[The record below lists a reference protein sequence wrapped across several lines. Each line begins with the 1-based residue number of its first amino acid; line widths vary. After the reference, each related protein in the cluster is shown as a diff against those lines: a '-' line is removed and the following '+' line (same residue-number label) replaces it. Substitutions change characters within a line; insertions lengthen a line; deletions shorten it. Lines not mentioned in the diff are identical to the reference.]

1 MKRIKAYK
9 ALPPQNTVNNISNI
23 LYDRL
28 GVKLNIHEY
37 AQKNNLFFSSRVDV
51 ETDTLKGFK
60 IGTNGK
66 GVTREFSLASAH
78 AEFMER
84 IQNGLLFHHRYYTT
98 ERFVNSY
105 KNKEYAK
112 LLKDEEVLLKYAF
125 APDEKFITDKN
136 EIKKLI
142 NKYVRSY
149 DNQEIFNEV
158 SKNGITLLPFY
169 NISDKQVEMLPITVI
184 HNCIGSNG
192 MCAGNNPKV
201 AIIQGLM
208 LFLYFQ
214 EKEITIVV
222 H

>member
-84 IQNGLLFHHRYYTT
+84 NQNGLLFHHRY
-98 ERFVNSY
+98 
-105 KNKEYAK
+105 
-112 LLKDEEVLLKYAF
+112 
-125 APDEKFITDKN
+125 
-136 EIKKLI
+136 
-142 NKYVRSY
+142 
-149 DNQEIFNEV
+149 
-158 SKNGITLLPFY
+158 
-169 NISDKQVEMLPITVI
+169 
-184 HNCIGSNG
+184 
-192 MCAGNNPKV
+192 
-201 AIIQGLM
+201 
-208 LFLYFQ
+208 
-214 EKEITIVV
+214 
-222 H
+222 